1 MTVTKTLRLLGMPL
15 VILGILMFAGLVIG
29 RAQTVDPTE
38 QLTLGAQLFADNCVV
53 CHGQNGE
60 GRVGATLAKDW
71 PSIRPELTVRTII
84 EQGVPGSVMPAWG
97 QEHGGPFSSNEVD
110 ALLTYI
116 LSWQTGELPDL
127 MPMPTATLR
136 PALSPVPEVEGDPN
150 RGGVLFGE
158 NCAMCHGANAE
169 GRIGATLAKAWPGI
183 RPDLNIKATIANGI
197 AGSAMPAW
205 SQENGGPLTEQDLND
220 LVAFVMVLPSAQ
232 VLQPTASLPGSQT
245 MPWLRGWGGV
255 VFLFVVLG
263 IIFVAAWA
271 IQRRSPVK

>member
-1 MTVTKTLRLLGMPL
+1 MTATKTLRLLAIPL
-15 VILGILMFAGLVIG
+15 LMIGILMFAGSVNG
-29 RAQTVDPTE
+29 RAQTAGPAE
-38 QLTLGAQLFADNCVV
+38 QLTIGAQLYADNCVV

-97 QEHGGPFSSNEVD
+97 QEHGGPFSSSEVD

-116 LSWQTGELPDL
+116 LSWQTGDLPDL
-127 MPMPTATLR
+127 MPFPTATLR
-136 PALSPVPEVEGDPN
+136 PVLSPVPEVEGDPN
-150 RGGVLFGE
+150 RGGVLFGD

-169 GRIGATLAKAWPGI
+169 GRVGATLAKAWPGI

-197 AGSAMPAW
+197 SGSAMPAW

-220 LVAFVMVLPSAQ
+220 LVAFIMALPSTQ
-232 VLQPTASLPGSQT
+232 VLQPTASLPGSET
-245 MPWLRGWGGV
+245 MPWLQGWGGIL
-255 VFLFVVLG
+255 LFIVLLVL
-263 IIFVAAWA
+263 ILVLAWA

>member
-1 MTVTKTLRLLGMPL
+1 MTATKTLRLLGMPL
-15 VILGILMFAGLVIG
+15 VMLGILMFVGLVNG
-29 RAQTVDPTE
+29 RAQTTDPTE

-183 RPDLNIKATIANGI
+183 RPDLNIKSTIANGI

-220 LVAFVMVLPSAQ
+220 LVAFVMALPSAQ